1 MMDYLVLCEGHT
13 LTSPLLDVYRIVG
26 QRQGECYM
34 MMITTSGE
42 CLTAEY

>member
-1 MMDYLVLCEGHT
+1 MMDYLILCEGHT
-13 LTSPLLDVYRIVG
+13 LTSPLLGVYRIVDLIKG
-26 QRQGECYM
+26 ACYM